1 MELWSASSQQGAVW
15 GCYLLKQQPEL
26 PFRLAHPLAEAVGS
40 LPHEEGHLPVAAAA
54 LVGQR
59 PGHQRLPR
67 PRGAVEKT
75 TSGDRREDLTE
86 KCPSSLA
93 RVHMLSLSQ
102 AGSVVCGLLIIRK
115 MTPDSNSMGKRR
127 IHLYR

>member
-1 MELWSASSQQGAVW
+1 MELWSASGQQGAVW
-15 GCYLLKQQPEL
+15 GRYLLKQQPEL

-75 TSGDRREDLTE
+75 TSGDRQEDLRQ
-86 KCPSSLA
+86 KYN
-93 RVHMLSLSQ
+93 VHPVWFELIWSHIHKQAQLFVVCLSL
-102 AGSVVCGLLIIRK
+102 R
-115 MTPDSNSMGKRR
+115 
-127 IHLYR
+127 H